1 MSHPVNDMIVDQ
13 VRDLVA
19 DMTSKQVSDALFE
32 RKIVL
37 HYSEVAR
44 DVLADKLF
52 EEKMEASPY

>member
-1 MSHPVNDMIVDQ
+1 MSHWSTDMVIDQ
-13 VRDLVA
+13 VIDEVA
-19 DMTSKQVSDALFE
+19 DMTSKEVIDALFE

>member
-1 MSHPVNDMIVDQ
+1 MVIDQ
-13 VRDLVA
+13 VIDEVA

-37 HYSEVAR
+37 HYSENAR